1 MADIQIHAAWHY
13 LVGSGGPFRRHYRF
27 GNWAAATSR
36 PVVMRRLLATVLVVA
51 GFKML
56 LTPLSNRGTLPH
68 LFTKLDCHP
77 MKVLFDHHDLHWNPH
92 GISRRIVMIET
103 TLSSGGNLT

>member
-27 GNWAAATSR
+27 GTGQPPPHALGNETAACNGA
-36 PVVMRRLLATVLVVA
+36 VVPDQNCAD
-51 GFKML
+51 
-56 LTPLSNRGTLPH
+56 PLSNRGTLPH

-77 MKVLFDHHDLHWNPH
+77 MKVLFRS
-92 GISRRIVMIET
+92 SR
-103 TLSSGGNLT
+103 SFC